1 MGCLLVE
8 MGFDVAFGA
17 GLDGKVFDAILP
29 VVKQE
34 REHAR
39 FAVLE
44 TLFPTE
50 DEFYLTLLAHQGDL
64 TFPEARGIGGGKYG
78 GFFRLRCPT
87 RIDFIARELDQG
99 AAGFFAHGLV
109 GGQFVYGQQY
119 VGGIHI
125 WLSRE
130 GFEQG

>member
-78 GFFRLRCPT
+78 GFSGSGVQMRLVFFPGSWIRGG
-87 RIDFIARELDQG
+87 R
-99 AAGFFAHGLV
+99 GF
-109 GGQFVYGQQY
+109 
-119 VGGIHI
+119 
-125 WLSRE
+125 
-130 GFEQG
+130 